1 MSILARGSLS
11 KLVMYLYRRVDGVS
25 ADAGDGALA
34 TLLLCET
41 PTRRRLSSLQGV
53 EDGRRLPRA
62 FEEWFVSRENPQALV
77 GIFGLVQFWQI
88 AEPRHGQGPDR
99 WQA

>member
-1 MSILARGSLS
+1 MSMLARGSLS

-41 PTRRRLSSLQGV
+41 PTRSRLSSRGL
-53 EDGRRLPRA
+53 RA
-62 FEEWFVSRENPQALV
+62 AVDFLARARS
-77 GIFGLVQFWQI
+77 G
-88 AEPRHGQGPDR
+88 
-99 WQA
+99 